1 MRSIPKF
8 LLVVFLILSLP
19 SIFFVSASPNSQ
31 QVAFTAPRLIVNT
44 SFLNVRSGPGIQ
56 YNILLTVVGG
66 TELPVLGR
74 SGDNVWYQVSTVIG
88 VGWAN
93 VEYTVPRGSF
103 DNVPVVSFDPVAAP
117 IQGVG
122 AVTLALPGQGG
133 GGITTSSSPIA
144 PALGG
149 ITRFTLPDNRV
160 ITVQRGERFR
170 AAINVE
176 AVNLRTQPAD
186 NAPVITILFRDTV
199 IDYTL
204 VDSRKDSNSVE
215 WIAIDVPDVGVGW
228 IEAPK
233 VIYRL
238 SRASGQVLVLV
249 SQVQLTNGPGGG
261 GDGLPLLSNGQE
273 MYLLAISRDGRFLQV
288 ELPDGLRGWVPWD
301 STLARGGT
309 ATDLVDLSTLQ
320 SVPTAPDAMA
330 TPNQSGGG
338 AVSFGL
344 DTPHIVVNTGF
355 LNIRSGPGAQ
365 FTSITT
371 VPGGTEIAVIG
382 IAPDA
387 VWYLVRGS
395 FGQGWVNS
403 EFTIFRGVI
412 DNVPIIRATVGT
424 LSSPVAIVAGQ
435 VTLYVAPGTSFGI
448 VGTIGGPSQADIV
461 ARTADLQWVQIN
473 TNLGFGWV
481 QASQIT
487 ITGDI
492 GAAPIV
498 G

>member
-1 MRSIPKF
+1 MRSIPKIV
-8 LLVVFLILSLP
+8 LVVLLILVLP
-19 SIFFVSASPNSQ
+19 TVFLASAAPTAQ
-31 QVAFTAPRLIVNT
+31 EVAFTAPRLVVNT
-44 SFLNVRSGPGIQ
+44 SFLNIRSGPGIQ
-56 YNILLTVVGG
+56 YEILLTVVGG

-74 SGDNVWYQVSTVIG
+74 SSDNVWYQVSTVIG

-103 DNVPVVSFDPVAAP
+103 NNVPEVSFDLATVP
-117 IQGVG
+117 IPSAG
-122 AVTLALPGQGG
+122 ALTLALPGQGG
-133 GGITTSSSPIA
+133 GSVVAATNPLTPD
-144 PALGG
+144 LGG
-149 ITRFTLPDNRV
+149 INRYTLPDNRV
-160 ITVQRGERFR
+160 ITVQSGERFR

-186 NAPVITILFRDTV
+186 NAPVLTILFRDAV
-199 IDYTL
+199 IDYTI
-204 VDSRKDSNSVE
+204 VNSFKASNAVE
-215 WIAIDVPDVGVGW
+215 WISIDVPDVGVGW
-228 IEAPK
+228 IESPK
-233 VIYRL
+233 VIFRL

-288 ELPDGLRGWVPWD
+288 ELPDALRGWVPWD
-301 STLARGGT
+301 ATLARGGT
-309 ATDLVDLSTLQ
+309 ATDLVDLSALQ
-320 SVPTAPDAMA
+320 NAAVAPGAVA
-330 TPNQSGGG
+330 APSESGGG
-338 AVSFGL
+338 GVSFGL

-365 FTSITT
+365 FTSVTT
-371 VPGGTEIAVIG
+371 VPGGTELAVIG

-424 LSSPVAIVAGQ
+424 LSSPIAVIAGSI
-435 VTLYVAPGTSFGI
+435 TLYIAPGTSFGI

-473 TNLGFGWV
+473 TSLGFGWV
-481 QASQIT
+481 QTSQIT